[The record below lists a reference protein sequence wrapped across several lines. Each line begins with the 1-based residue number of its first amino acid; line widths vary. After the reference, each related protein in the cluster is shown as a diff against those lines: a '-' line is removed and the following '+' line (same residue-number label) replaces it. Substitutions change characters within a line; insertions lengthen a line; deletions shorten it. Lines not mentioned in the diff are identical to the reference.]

1 MYGNGCWEQYPA
13 GCTSSVL
20 IWDRVRHVNVAGIY
34 HVSVGGSCV
43 LFPPLDRLISRERGG
58 IDRCEKETE
67 TRSWGCGA
75 RVEGGVVFL

>member
-1 MYGNGCWEQYPA
+1 MIVGNSNTIWRPTGC
-13 GCTSSVL
+13 SVL
-20 IWDRVRHVNVAGIY
+20 IWYRVRHVNVEVAGIY

-67 TRSWGCGA
+67 TRMRGGA
-75 RVEGGVVFL
+75 RVEGGVMFL